1 MNATYHFHVFFITS
15 RTFFSQTLSDGMRY
29 RMIPNTKLEVSELC
43 MGTMNFGDQLSKK
56 TAFSLLDD
64 AVKEYAMNFIVSLL

>member
-1 MNATYHFHVFFITS
+1 
-15 RTFFSQTLSDGMRY
+15 MRY